1 MCKPE
6 LAYRSDGPERGTRN
20 EGLYMR
26 STGKRKTLGP
36 FRRFVSLTV
45 LFMAEI
51 NYFNSMQLLI
61 GTFNSN
67 SITLIKLSI
76 FSGVIF

>member
-26 STGKRKTLGP
+26 SVEKEKTQGP
-36 FRRFVSLTV
+36 FQRFVRHSACLMSHSKV
-45 LFMAEI
+45 D
-51 NYFNSMQLLI
+51 
-61 GTFNSN
+61 
-67 SITLIKLSI
+67 IKP
-76 FSGVIF
+76 FSVDKNRGAIIRIIV